1 MKFYDCSTAPSPR
14 RVRFFLAEK
23 GVELD
28 TVQIDLAHGEHLGN
42 EFRAK
47 NPDCTVPVLELDDG
61 TCISEVLA
69 ICGYLESHFP
79 DTPLLGRDA
88 REKALVTMWVCKIE
102 QQGLSA
108 VAELFRN
115 RAKGFRG
122 RAVTGPHG
130 FEQIPELVERGLRR
144 VELFLDRLDIRLGES
159 LYLVDDYFSFAD
171 ISAFIAVEFAGWSKI
186 AIGEHR
192 PNLDKWFSG
201 IAGKTASKA

>member
-23 GVELD
+23 NIELD
-28 TVQIDLAHGEHLGN
+28 TVQVDLAHGENLASD
-42 EFRAK
+42 FKDK

-69 ICGYLESHFP
+69 ICEYLESQYP

-88 REKALVTMWVCKIE
+88 REKALVVMWICKTE

-130 FEQIPELVERGLRR
+130 FDQIPELAERGLRR
-144 VELFLDRLDIRLGES
+144 VELFLDRLDQQLGGS
-159 LYLVDDYFSFAD
+159 RYLVDDYFSLAD

-186 AIGEHR
+186 AIGDHR
-192 PNLDKWFSG
+192 PNLEKWYSG
-201 IAGKTASKA
+201 IAKKPAAKA

>member
-14 RVRFFLAEK
+14 RVRFFVAEK
-23 GVELD
+23 GVKLD
-28 TVQIDLAHGEHLGN
+28 TVQVDLAHGENLG
-42 EFRAK
+42 EDFSSK

-69 ICGYLESHFP
+69 ICEYLEAQFP
-79 DTPLLGRDA
+79 DKPLLGSDA
-88 REKALVTMWVCKIE
+88 REKALVTMWVCKTE

-130 FEQIPELVERGLRR
+130 FEQIPELAERGLRR
-144 VELFLDRLDIRLGES
+144 VELFLDRLERQLDGRQ
-159 LYLVDDYFSFAD
+159 YLVDDYFSFAD
-171 ISAFIAVEFAGWSKI
+171 ISAFVAVEFAGWSKI
-186 AIGEHR
+186 AIGDHR
-192 PNLDKWFSG
+192 PNLAKWYSG
-201 IAGKTASKA
+201 IAEKPASRA